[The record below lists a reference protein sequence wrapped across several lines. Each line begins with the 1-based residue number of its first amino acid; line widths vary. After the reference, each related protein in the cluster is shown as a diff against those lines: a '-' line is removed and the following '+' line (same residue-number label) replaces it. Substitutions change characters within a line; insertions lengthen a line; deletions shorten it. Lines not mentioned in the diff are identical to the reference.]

1 MVKIVL
7 DLVSNGVIKTVIDNN
22 INGAGDLFE
31 RRTVYNFQ
39 DDLNFEKRISFL
51 TELCEEL
58 GIDRGNIFKNSTLEF
73 NIDWGQNYLP
83 ETDEIN
89 TKIKKL
95 TSELKQLKA
104 LKEILKNESDE
115 I

>member
-39 DDLNFEKRISFL
+39 DDLNFEK
-51 TELCEEL
+51 E
-58 GIDRGNIFKNSTLEF
+58 GYDG
-73 NIDWGQNYLP
+73 
-83 ETDEIN
+83 
-89 TKIKKL
+89 KICC
-95 TSELKQLKA
+95 
-104 LKEILKNESDE
+104 IL
-115 I
+115 